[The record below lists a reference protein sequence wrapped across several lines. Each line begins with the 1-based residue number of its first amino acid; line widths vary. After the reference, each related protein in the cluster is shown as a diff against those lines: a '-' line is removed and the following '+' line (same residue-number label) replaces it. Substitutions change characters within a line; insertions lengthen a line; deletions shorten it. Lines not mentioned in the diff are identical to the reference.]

1 MKAQNEERLRG
12 DETEQGRSNMEES
25 RDARGPMDPTRKLLK
40 VFGVKV
46 TDYEAKT
53 DDLLGRWTGASAEE
67 RNAIRAEAIELSA
80 DLAHW
85 LREIQSHVL
94 ERQERVLSA
103 LREP

>member
-1 MKAQNEERLRG
+1 M
-12 DETEQGRSNMEES
+12 DEKDRAG
-25 RDARGPMDPTRKLLK
+25 RGPMDQTRKLLK

-53 DDLLGRWTGASAEE
+53 DELLARWSSANEHD
-67 RNAIRAEAIELSA
+67 RAAIQAEALELSA

-85 LREIQSHVL
+85 LREISSHVL

-103 LREP
+103 LR